1 MSDDLGKEVGEI
13 LHYYGHIQVAVVR
26 LSDTLKTGDKI
37 RIKGHTTD
45 FEQEIRSMQV
55 DHNQIETA
63 EKGQEI
69 GMKLNEKV
77 REQDK
82 VYKV

>member
-1 MSDDLGKEVGEI
+1 MSEEPENEVGEI

-26 LSDTLKTGDKI
+26 LSDALKSGENI

-45 FEQEIRSMQV
+45 FEQDIGSMQV
-55 DHNQIETA
+55 DHNQIESA

-69 GMKLNEKV
+69 GMKVNDKV
-77 REQDK
+77 RELDK

>member
-1 MSDDLGKEVGEI
+1 MSEEPENEVGEI

-26 LSDTLKTGDKI
+26 LSDALKSGEKI

-45 FEQEIRSMQV
+45 FEQDIGSMQV
-55 DHNQIETA
+55 DHNQIESA

-69 GMKLNEKV
+69 GMKVNDKV
-77 REQDK
+77 RELDK

>member
-1 MSDDLGKEVGEI
+1 MSDELGKEVGVI
-13 LHYYGHIQVAVVR
+13 LHYYNHIQVAVVR
-26 LSDTLKTGDKI
+26 LSDTLKKGDRI

-45 FEQEIRSMQV
+45 FEQDVTSMQIE
-55 DHNQIETA
+55 HNTIETA

-69 GMKLNEKV
+69 GMKVNDKV

>member
-1 MSDDLGKEVGEI
+1 MSDELGKEVGVI
-13 LHYYGHIQVAVVR
+13 LHYYNHIQVAVVR
-26 LSDTLKTGDKI
+26 LLDTLKKGDRI

-45 FEQEIRSMQV
+45 FEQDVTSMQIE
-55 DHNQIETA
+55 HNTIETA

-69 GMKLNEKV
+69 GMKVNDKV

-82 VYKV
+82 VYKI

>member
-1 MSDDLGKEVGEI
+1 MSDDLGKEIGEV

-26 LSDTLKTGDKI
+26 LSDALKTGDKI
-37 RIKGHTTD
+37 KIKGHTTN
-45 FEQEIRSMQV
+45 FEQNVGSMQV

-69 GMKLNEKV
+69 GMKVNDKV
-77 REQDK
+77 READK

>member
-1 MSDDLGKEVGEI
+1 MSEDLGKEVGEI

-26 LSDTLKTGDKI
+26 LSDTLKNGDKI

-45 FEQEIRSMQV
+45 FEQEIGSMQIE
-55 DHNQIETA
+55 HNQIETA

-69 GMKLNEKV
+69 GLKVNEKV
-77 REQDK
+77 REHDK

>member
-1 MSDDLGKEVGEI
+1 MSDELGKEIGEI
-13 LHYYGHIQVAVVR
+13 LHYYSHIQVAVIR
-26 LSDTLKTGDKI
+26 LSDAMKTGEKI
-37 RIKGHTTD
+37 RIKGHTTN
-45 FEQEIRSMQV
+45 FEQEVGSMQV

-69 GMKLNEKV
+69 GMKVNDKV

>member
-1 MSDDLGKEVGEI
+1 MSDELGKEVGVI
-13 LHYYGHIQVAVVR
+13 LHYYNHIQVAVVR
-26 LSDTLKTGDKI
+26 LSDTLKKGDRI

-45 FEQEIRSMQV
+45 FEQDVTSMQIE
-55 DHNQIETA
+55 HNTIETA

-69 GMKLNEKV
+69 GMKVNDKV

-82 VYKV
+82 VYKI

>member
-1 MSDDLGKEVGEI
+1 MSDELGNEVGEI

-26 LSDTLKTGDKI
+26 LSDALKTGEKI
-37 RIKGHTTD
+37 RVKGHTTN
-45 FEQEIRSMQV
+45 FEQEVGSMQV
-55 DHNQIETA
+55 DHNQIEAA

-69 GMKLNEKV
+69 GMKVNDKV